1 MTDHLISIQARPR
14 GWRTLHQFCA
24 SGFSPALTLRLA
36 SSGHVPK
43 PQERKDCRKLKA
55 REKAEAATG
64 RNRGGAGV
72 RGGSPGSD
80 AVRHGGPAPRAA
92 GARRVRLS
100 WPPSWKQDFRGCVTA
115 TRGRGE
121 ASAPHPSPAW
131 PLVSS
136 GAAMAWTAAGSG
148 GARGALSA
156 HTLLFDM
163 PPTLLGEF
171 CAVLDSCDGALG
183 WRGLAERLSSSWLD
197 VRHIEKYVDQGKS
210 GTRELLWSWAQ
221 KNKTI
226 GDLLQVL
233 QEMGH
238 HRAIHLIANYGILL
252 KSSISFQNIIEG
264 TKNFHQDF
272 LIGEGE
278 IFEVYRVEIQ
288 NRTYA
293 IKLFKQEK
301 KMQCKKQWKSFLSEL
316 EVLLLFHHPNIL
328 ELVAYFTKSEKFCL
342 VYPYMRN
349 GSLFDRLQCVDNTAP
364 LSWHVRI
371 SVLIGTAKAIQY
383 LHSREPCSVICGSVS
398 SANILLDDQFQPK
411 LTDFAMAH
419 FRPHLEHQ
427 SSTIS
432 LASSSSKHLWYMP
445 EEYIRQGKLSI
456 KTDVYSFGIVIMEVL
471 TGCKVVLDEPKHIQL
486 RDLLIE
492 LMEKRGLDS
501 CISFLDKKVHP
512 CPQNFSAKLF
522 SLAGQCAA
530 TRAKLR
536 PSMDEVLTVLE
547 SSQASLY
554 FAEDPPTS
562 LKSFRSPSP
571 LFFDNVPSIPV
582 EDDEN
587 QNNPSLPHDTG
598 LRKDRLAQKTPF
610 ECSQSEVTYLGFD
623 RKSGTKRNEDAC
635 NAASFPCEESSSSE
649 HAASSKDSR
658 ASPVPMDS
666 SAEVPGHSCRSS
678 RSVQTSSSSEV
689 SWSECEQYRKAS
701 VSTEDGEESKCC

>member
-1 MTDHLISIQARPR
+1 
-14 GWRTLHQFCA
+14 
-24 SGFSPALTLRLA
+24 
-36 SSGHVPK
+36 
-43 PQERKDCRKLKA
+43 
-55 REKAEAATG
+55 
-64 RNRGGAGV
+64 
-72 RGGSPGSD
+72 
-80 AVRHGGPAPRAA
+80 
-92 GARRVRLS
+92 
-100 WPPSWKQDFRGCVTA
+100 
-115 TRGRGE
+115 
-121 ASAPHPSPAW
+121 
-131 PLVSS
+131 
-136 GAAMAWTAAGSG
+136 MAWTAAAALAGSR

-163 PPTLLGEF
+163 PPALLGEL
-171 CAVLDSCDGALG
+171 CAVLDSCDSALG

-226 GDLLQVL
+226 GDLLQIL

-238 HRAIHLIANYGILL
+238 HRAIHLIATYGAALNPSEQSHQEKGFPIMLSKETASVTVDNVLIPEHNEKGILF
-252 KSSISFQNIIEG
+252 KSSISFHNIIEG
-264 TKNFHQDF
+264 TKNFHKNF

-293 IKLFKQEK
+293 IKLFKQGK

-316 EVLLLFHHPNIL
+316 EVLLLFQHPNIL
-328 ELVAYFTKSEKFCL
+328 ELAAYFTESEKFCL

-349 GSLFDRLQCVDNTAP
+349 GSLFDRLQCVGDTAP
-364 LSWHVRI
+364 LSWHIRI
-371 SVLIGTAKAIQY
+371 SILIGTTKAVQY
-383 LHSREPCSVICGSVS
+383 LHGTEPCSVICGSIS

-419 FRPHLEHQ
+419 IRPHLEPQ
-427 SSTIS
+427 SSVIS
-432 LASSSSKHLWYMP
+432 MTSSSSKHLWYMP
-445 EEYIRQGKLSI
+445 EEYIRQGKLSV

-492 LMEKRGLDS
+492 LLEKRGLDS

-512 CPQNFSAKLF
+512 CPRNFSAKLF

-547 SSQASLY
+547 STQASLY

-587 QNNPSLPHDTG
+587 QNNPSLPHDKG
-598 LRKDRLAQKTPF
+598 WRKGRTTQKTPF
-610 ECSQSEVTYLGFD
+610 ECSQSEVTFLGFD
-623 RKSGTKRNEDAC
+623 RKTGSGRNEDTC
-635 NAASFPCEESSSSE
+635 NVPSSPCEESWSPK
-649 HAASSKDSR
+649 HAAPSQDLR
-658 ASPVPMDS
+658 ASGVNMDP
-666 SAEVPGHSCRSS
+666 SAEVPGHSYRSMP
-678 RSVQTSSSSEV
+678 VETSCSSEF
-689 SWSECEQYRKAS
+689 SWNECEQYKKAS
-701 VSTEDGEESKCC
+701 ISPEDKEESKYC